1 MAAKR
6 NKSSQMPPAMP
17 AREQSDVLEQ
27 IDVTS
32 EELVALDDEEIETIS
47 GIIEIDFDSADAQA
61 MAADI
66 LHRNA
71 SAEPILRTE
80 QQPIAAPMGWGEI
93 SREPLQARIALS
105 ESAPIDDATPLV
117 ATQSRHTWTEFRDG
131 HRESELF
138 GGPIPLIG
146 RRAEIEAVYNPLRA
160 ALNSRKFKAIWLVGP
175 SGVGRSRLVSTVER
189 AAAPEKRGI
198 GWYRI
203 GAEEQL
209 VGPPNLAGRL
219 LLELIG
225 GPDLLRDAQPF
236 ERVRRHVAALLGE
249 SSAAVAMTV
258 VAPLLGL
265 QAPGD
270 RISGEVAVEA
280 PMTVS
285 MEFVA
290 TLLRQRGRAGPCV
303 VYLDAGQ
310 TLHLAELTALVQA
323 LQKALSASPVALLV
337 DTSEEPDPALD
348 VERVALRPLD
358 QAATLQLAQK
368 LLQRVSNAP
377 DTLAVWVA
385 EKSAGLPGRLVDALR
400 GMTAAGEIVERG
412 GQWTW
417 RGEWQSEQTSFP
429 SENEALPG
437 RLARLPLHLREVV
450 DAAAIFG
457 QNLWFGGLL
466 SVLRGSRPDDP
477 DILSERDR
485 TALKA
490 LLLQLQQL
498 DVLKFVEQSAVERDL
513 EFAFAHPADPGLLVQ
528 QMQDEKRRLLS
539 RLAAQWLARRPRQ
552 DPVAESARIAELYE
566 QGGRRRL
573 AAQHFLEA
581 GNAARTVGQVH
592 RAIALFA
599 AGARSAHADNADLAA
614 DLRLAHGGS
623 LLRLGR
629 YAEAETVLLE
639 SLRMARCLDDDLR
652 SGTAQLRIAQV
663 ARGAGRYDVAEE
675 FLEAALRHLRVAGAH
690 RWIAD
695 VNDELGAVHL
705 IRGGQDAYA
714 QALQHFNKA
723 LALRRRVEDLRVVA
737 RSLCHIAR
745 VQTGRG
751 YFTAAMDAVSEA
763 TQLCEQ
769 VQERWG
775 LAEARMVMGEVMA
788 ASGKIKG
795 AMQMWSQASELASEV
810 GDRARQLEIA
820 VLQSETQLALGKW
833 QDAAA
838 RMVDAIDVA
847 RELANPE
854 LLSSVY
860 RVLANISLAREALE
874 TADMD
879 SEKAV
884 EIARGSGAQMAVARA
899 QIVRGCVLG
908 TRALAE
914 KGPRATVIDRRTTEA
929 FEEAFD
935 TLFQMG
941 DLVRLAGG
949 LRSCVDYLAQRGGG
963 PRLTAVQGR
972 LQEIEGE
979 LARVGG

>member
-6 NKSSQMPPAMP
+6 SRVSQVSPAVP
-17 AREQSDVLEQ
+17 ADAQAQPVEEFA
-27 IDVTS
+27 T
-32 EELVALDDEEIETIS
+32 EELIALDDEEIETIS
-47 GIIEIDFDSADAQA
+47 GVIEIDFDSPEAREM
-61 MAADI
+61 MAEVEK
-66 LHRNA
+66 RNA
-71 SAEPILRTE
+71 EIEARSAAQTPR
-80 QQPIAAPMGWGEI
+80 GWGEI
-93 SREPLQARIALS
+93 SRAPLEALPKSEPTSQPL
-105 ESAPIDDATPLV
+105 SAPKATDETPLV
-117 ATQSRHTWTEFRDG
+117 SSPARHTWSEFRDG

-138 GGPIPLIG
+138 GAPIPLVG

-160 ALNSRKFKAIWLVGP
+160 ALNNRQFRVIWLVGP

-203 GAEEQL
+203 GAEEQI

-219 LLELIG
+219 LLEIIG
-225 GPDLLRDAQPF
+225 GPELLRDAQPY

-265 QAPGD
+265 QSPVD
-270 RISGEVAVEA
+270 QVSQEVAVEA

-303 VYLDAGQ
+303 VYVDAGQ
-310 TLHLAELTALVQA
+310 TLHLDELTALVQA
-323 LQKALSASPVALLV
+323 LQTALANSPVALVV
-337 DTSEEPDPALD
+337 DTAEAPDPALD
-348 VERVALRPLD
+348 VELVELRPLD
-358 QAATLQLAQK
+358 QAVVLQLAQK
-368 LLQRVSNAP
+368 LLQRVGNAP
-377 DTLAVWVA
+377 DTLAVWLA
-385 EKSAGLPGRLVDALR
+385 EKSSGLPGRLIDALR
-400 GMTAAGEIVERG
+400 GMMAAGEIVERG
-412 GQWTW
+412 GLWTW
-417 RGEWQSEQTSFP
+417 RGEWQAEQASTRT
-429 SENEALPG
+429 EDELLPG
-437 RLARLPLHLREVV
+437 RLARLPQHLREVV

-457 QNLWFGGLL
+457 QVIWFGGLL

-490 LLLQLQQL
+490 LLSQLQHL
-498 DVLKFVEQSAVERDL
+498 DVLKFVEQSAAERDL
-513 EFAFAHPADPGLLVQ
+513 EFAFAHPADPAQLVQ
-528 QMQDEKRRLLS
+528 GMQDEKRRLLA
-539 RLAAQWLARRPRQ
+539 RLAAQWLDRRPRR
-552 DPVAESARIAELYE
+552 DPVAENARIAELYE

-573 AAQHFLEA
+573 AAQHFLDA

-629 YAEAETVLLE
+629 YPEAEDVLME
-639 SLRMARCLDDDLR
+639 ALRMARCLDDDLR

-695 VNDELGAVHL
+695 VNDELGMVHL

-723 LALRRRVEDLRVVA
+723 LALRRRSEDLRVVA

-751 YFTAAMDAVSEA
+751 YFTAALDAVAEA

-775 LAEARMVMGEVMA
+775 LAEARMVQGEVMA

-795 AMQMWSQASELASEV
+795 AMAMWNEAAELASEV
-810 GDRARQLEIA
+810 GDRARQLEVA
-820 VLQSETQLALGKW
+820 VLQAETQLALGKW

-838 RMVDAIDVA
+838 RMVNAIDVA

-879 SEKAV
+879 SERAV
-884 EIARGSGAQMAVARA
+884 EVARASGAQMAVARA

-935 TLFQMG
+935 TLYQMG
-941 DLVRLAGG
+941 DLVRLIGG
-949 LRSCVDYLAQRGGG
+949 LRSCVDYLEQRGGG

-979 LARVGG
+979 LARVNG